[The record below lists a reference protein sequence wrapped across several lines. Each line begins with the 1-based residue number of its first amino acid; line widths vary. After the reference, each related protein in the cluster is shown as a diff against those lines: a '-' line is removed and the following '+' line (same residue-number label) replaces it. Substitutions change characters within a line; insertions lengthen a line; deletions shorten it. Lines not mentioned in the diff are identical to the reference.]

1 MKVLHLVKTTAG
13 AAWALR
19 QLRELVALG
28 VEAHVALPSFTGR
41 ASDYE
46 RLGIRVHVLDT
57 DLKLRQPWRI
67 PGQALALRR
76 LVQALAPDLVHSH
89 FVGTTLL
96 MRLALRGLPVP
107 RLFQVPGPLHLE
119 HAFFRRM
126 ELLTADRHDY
136 WMASCEWTRNAYLAA
151 GIVPARVFLSYY
163 GTDPVLPD
171 KVSGQSLRAR
181 LHCGDSTILIGMVA
195 YMYAPRA
202 WLGQQRGLKGHE
214 DLIDALTLVRR
225 RHPDLLGVFIG
236 GAWNGADAYEAA
248 IRAYARERLG
258 ERAVF
263 PGTRRDVFA
272 LYPQLDMAVHPS
284 HSENVGGAAESLL
297 LGVPTIAT
305 DVGGFPDLVRPG
317 QTGLL
322 VRPQAPEQL
331 AEAIC
336 HYIEHPELARRQAR
350 QGRQLATHLFDVLR
364 TAREV
369 HEAYRRIIEVS
380 AALTYPAASPE
391 GGV

>member
-19 QLRELVALG
+19 QLRELAALG
-28 VEAHVALPSFTGR
+28 VEAHVALPSFSGR
-41 ASDYE
+41 AADYE

-76 LVQALAPDLVHSH
+76 LVRTLEPDLVHSH

-96 MRLALRGLPVP
+96 MRLALHGLPIP

-126 ELLTADRHDY
+126 ELLSADWHDY
-136 WMASCEWTRNAYLAA
+136 WMASCEWTRRAYLAA
-151 GIVPARVFLSYY
+151 GIESGRVFLSYY
-163 GTDPVLPD
+163 GTDPLPLSP
-171 KVSGQSLRAR
+171 VSGQPLRTG
-181 LHCGDSTILIGMVA
+181 LNCSDTTILVGMVA

-214 DLIDALTLVRR
+214 DLIDALAIVRR
-225 RHPDLLGVFIG
+225 RYPDLMGVFVG
-236 GAWNGADAYEAA
+236 GGWNGADAYEVT

-258 ERAVF
+258 DHAVF
-263 PGTRRDVFA
+263 LGNRKDVFA

-305 DVGGFPDLVRPG
+305 RVGGFPDLVRPG

-322 VRPQAPEQL
+322 VPPRAPEAL
-331 AEAIC
+331 AQAIC
-336 HYIEHPELARRQAR
+336 HYIEAPDLARRHAR
-350 QGRQLATHLFDVLR
+350 QGQQLAMHLFDVQR

-369 HEAYRRIIEVS
+369 HEAYRRIIDTDTLPYET
-380 AALTYPAASPE
+380 ATPQ
-391 GGV
+391 GGL